1 MIFLDHLLELRSKVL
16 VCVAAIVVGALVAHY
31 YHEAIIGFL
40 LRPTKNQQL
49 FFLSPLDPLF
59 FILKIDLFGGIILA
73 FPVIN
78 WSVLSFIRPAMQK
91 SGWLLLCTLYFM
103 VSILALC
110 GLGYAFFVIIPIS
123 LQFLLS
129 INISG
134 IQNMITASSY
144 LDFLLVQ
151 SFIIAIIFQIPI
163 FILAGTYMRAFNA
176 DVLSSKRRYI
186 YVGGIIALAV
196 ITPTVDI
203 FNLLIVA
210 VPAAI
215 IYEGSLLAARFL
227 QWRMGA
233 AEHTAPV
240 EKEGQRP
247 DIA

>member
-1 MIFLDHLLELRSKVL
+1 
-16 VCVAAIVVGALVAHY
+16 
-31 YHEAIIGFL
+31 
-40 LRPTKNQQL
+40 
-49 FFLSPLDPLF
+49 
-59 FILKIDLFGGIILA
+59 
-73 FPVIN
+73 
-78 WSVLSFIRPAMQK
+78 
-91 SGWLLLCTLYFM
+91 M

-151 SFIIAIIFQIPI
+151 SFIIAIIFRFP
-163 FILAGTYMRAFNA
+163 FSFWLAPTCALSTPMCCHPNAGTFMWVVSLHF
-176 DVLSSKRRYI
+176 
-186 YVGGIIALAV
+186 AV

-210 VPAAI
+210 VPAAN

-227 QWRMGA
+227 QWRMVPNIPHRLKRRAKAGYCIN
-233 AEHTAPV
+233 E
-240 EKEGQRP
+240 
-247 DIA
+247 